1 MMLYGLVA
9 SKKGLNIDVH
19 HIFALRDM
27 GVASTKF
34 FCAVSGKGFAV
45 AVLWSNYPATAR
57 FKK

>member
-1 MMLYGLVA
+1 MGLVA
-9 SKKGLNIDVH
+9 SKKGVNIDVN

-34 FCAVSGKGFAV
+34 FALCLERAFAV
-45 AVLWSNYPATAR
+45 AVLWSNYSATAR